1 MIVFEHSYF
10 NSLLF
15 CFRREKKNGIFFVI
29 TRAAAAAL
37 FETTFDTISN
47 ATYNVAM
54 QSHVKVLFHQA
65 NGDAF
70 VCIAGD
76 VF

>member
-10 NSLLF
+10 DSLLF

-29 TRAAAAAL
+29 TRAAAAL